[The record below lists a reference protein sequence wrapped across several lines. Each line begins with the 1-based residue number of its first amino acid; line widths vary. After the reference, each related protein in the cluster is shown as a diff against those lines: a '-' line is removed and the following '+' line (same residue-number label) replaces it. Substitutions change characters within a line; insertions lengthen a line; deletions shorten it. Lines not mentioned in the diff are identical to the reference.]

1 MYGSRHPSH
10 RTDSDMSTWGDRT
23 SEKNPLCRFCQSRG
37 PHYNTQQYMVPSS
50 YASTLVGDVWNA
62 IGEYEQQILPSFTTW
77 CMYCERVSFICMD
90 LVPDFYPDG
99 VRVVHGPLT
108 KQQTCVREMEFE
120 SQVVLLR
127 HLQALS
133 LSPEL

>member
-1 MYGSRHPSH
+1 
-10 RTDSDMSTWGDRT
+10 
-23 SEKNPLCRFCQSRG
+23 
-37 PHYNTQQYMVPSS
+37 MVPSS